1 VKEEKLKTNDTII
14 RQMCAHMIRDETV
27 CATLRNTGRKL
38 GSWMGKIF
46 NPNSRPPRKSIPT
59 ETRYLA
65 QKNSVDPLK
74 NVVSKS
80 GQEILLKKLKNNP
93 N

>member
-1 VKEEKLKTNDTII
+1 VRNIEKYGPKIGVL
-14 RQMCAHMIRDETV
+14 A
-27 CATLRNTGRKL
+27 
-38 GSWMGKIF
+38 GKNF
-46 NPNSRPPRKSIPT
+46 NPNTQTPRKSIPT

-65 QKNSVDPLK
+65 QKNGVDPLK

-80 GQEILLKKLKNNP
+80 GQEILFKKLKNNP